1 MIAGVDCVIMGM
13 SAEIFREGLEGKKT
27 FVKRLEDYARLKVA
41 SGAMGCQASV
51 ASFKVNKIGVI
62 TPYHPVADKMV
73 YRFFN
78 DIGVEVLRLKGLR
91 CPTAL

>member
-1 MIAGVDCVIMGM
+1 
-13 SAEIFREGLEGKKT
+13 
-27 FVKRLEDYARLKVA
+27 
-41 SGAMGCQASV
+41 MGCQASV

-78 DIGVEVLRLKGLR
+78 DIGVEVLPLKGLR